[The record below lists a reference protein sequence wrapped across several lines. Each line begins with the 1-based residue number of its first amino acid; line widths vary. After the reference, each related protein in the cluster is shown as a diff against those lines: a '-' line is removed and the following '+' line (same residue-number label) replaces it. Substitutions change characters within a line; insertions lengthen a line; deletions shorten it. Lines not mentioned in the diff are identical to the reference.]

1 MASHNNDDE
10 NSGYV
15 PPIAEEEILYEQAM
29 RRLRLEIDKGRT
41 YAQACRAISG
51 LEQELTNEIGEDFLR
66 IIIAERHFGEG
77 YGIDDLALLLDIEYE
92 KIEAIRDYMLR
103 DIGNSLTREK
113 RRLVSTSTH

>member
-1 MASHNNDDE
+1 MASQNNNEESGDYPPVAEDE
-10 NSGYV
+10 L
-15 PPIAEEEILYEQAM
+15 LYEQAL

-41 YAQACRAISG
+41 YDQACRAISG
-51 LEQELTNEIGEDFLR
+51 LEQELKNDIGEDFLR

-77 YGIDDLALLLDIEYE
+77 YGIDDLALLLDVEYE